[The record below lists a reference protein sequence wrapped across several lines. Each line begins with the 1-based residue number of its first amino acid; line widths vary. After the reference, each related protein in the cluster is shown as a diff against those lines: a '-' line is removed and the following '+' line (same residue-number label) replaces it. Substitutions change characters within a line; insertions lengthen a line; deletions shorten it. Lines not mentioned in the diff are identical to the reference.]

1 MPSNFIPLCIPEI
14 RGNEW
19 QYIKACLD
27 SGWVSSVGAYVERF
41 EQIVAEYV
49 GAKYA
54 VATVNGTAALHIAL
68 LVAGVQPGDE
78 VITSDLTFIAPIN
91 AIRYVGAYPVLMDA
105 ESHYFQ
111 IDVQKVSDFIQQECR
126 WQNGQLWNKRTQRP
140 VTAILPVHI
149 LGHPVDIDPLIALA
163 QEYNLRLIEDATES
177 LGACYKGRKV
187 GHLGE
192 VACFSFNGNKLI
204 TTGGGG
210 MIVTDNDA
218 WASKAKYLTTQAK
231 DDPVEFIHGEI
242 GYNYRL
248 TNIQAAMGCAQ
259 MEQLN
264 DYIATKR
271 AIANRYHQALIDKIG
286 VTPMNEAAWGVSV
299 FWMYT
304 ILVDAEQYGID
315 SRELLRELETAH
327 IQTRP
332 LWQPIHLSPAHKGL
346 QAYHCEQAE
355 RLNRR
360 ALSLPCSVGLSI
372 QEQKQVTAIIQD
384 R

>member
-1 MPSNFIPLCIPEI
+1 MPSNFIPLCVPEI
-14 RGNEW
+14 RGKEW
-19 QYIKACLD
+19 QYIKECLD

-41 EQIVAEYV
+41 EQMVADYV

-105 ESHYFQ
+105 EPHYFQ

-126 WQNGQLWNKRTQRP
+126 WQNGRLWNKRTQRP

-149 LGHPVDIDPLIALA
+149 LGHPIDIDPLIALA

-177 LGACYKGRKV
+177 LGALYKGRKL

-210 MIVTDNDA
+210 MIVTDDEA

-231 DDPVEFIHGEI
+231 DDAIEFIHGEI

-248 TNIQAAMGCAQ
+248 TNIQAAMA
-259 MEQLN
+259 
-264 DYIATKR
+264 AR
-271 AIANRYHQALIDKIG
+271 RWNR
-286 VTPMNEAAWGVSV
+286 
-299 FWMYT
+299 
-304 ILVDAEQYGID
+304 
-315 SRELLRELETAH
+315 
-327 IQTRP
+327 
-332 LWQPIHLSPAHKGL
+332 
-346 QAYHCEQAE
+346 
-355 RLNRR
+355 
-360 ALSLPCSVGLSI
+360 
-372 QEQKQVTAIIQD
+372 
-384 R
+384 